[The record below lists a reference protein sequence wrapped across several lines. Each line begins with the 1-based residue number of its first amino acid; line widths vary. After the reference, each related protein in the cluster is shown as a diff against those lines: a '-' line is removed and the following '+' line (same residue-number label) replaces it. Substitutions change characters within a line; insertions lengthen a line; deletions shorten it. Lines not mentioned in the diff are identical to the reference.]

1 MKNRIRKAATVNRK
15 ANGASL
21 VELPMM
27 LWLMFGLMM
36 LPMLALATITLKSA
50 LMNAA
55 VQDGAHFASKAKTF
69 ENSVAGKPSAITLAS
84 DAVRN
89 AALKFNG
96 LTIDSVTTQI
106 VVIPVGGGPVTR
118 TGSKLTAP
126 ADTSKFLYQIETVA
140 KGKIAP
146 LLPLNPRVVGE
157 IPGMSAPIL
166 VSYSAREMAE
176 NPQGLNR

>member
-1 MKNRIRKAATVNRK
+1 MKNCSRKATVPNRK
-15 ANGASL
+15 AHGASL
-21 VELPMM
+21 VELPLM
-27 LWLMFGLMM
+27 LWLMFVLMM
-36 LPMLALATITLKSA
+36 LPMLALATVTLKSA

-69 ENSVAGKPSAITLAS
+69 ETGTAAKPSAVTLATDS
-84 DAVRN
+84 IRN
-89 AALKFNG
+89 AAAKFSG

-106 VVIPVGGGPVTR
+106 VVTPVAGGAVTR
-118 TGSKLTAP
+118 TTSKLTAP
-126 ADTSKFLYQIETVA
+126 ADTSKFLYQIETIA

-157 IPGMSAPIL
+157 IPGMSAPII

-176 NPQGLNR
+176 NPQGLDK

>member
-1 MKNRIRKAATVNRK
+1 MKNHTRKATIANRK
-15 ANGASL
+15 AHGASL
-21 VELPMM
+21 VELPLM

-36 LPMLALATITLKSA
+36 LPMLALATVTLKSA

-69 ENSVAGKPSAITLAS
+69 ERSVAGKPSAVTLANES
-84 DAVRN
+84 IKN
-89 AALKFNG
+89 AAIKFSG
-96 LTIDSVTTQI
+96 LTIDSVVTQI
-106 VVIPVGGGPVTR
+106 IVTPVSGGAVVR
-118 TGSKLTAP
+118 TTSKLTAP

-146 LLPLNPRVVGE
+146 LLPLNPSIVGE

-166 VSYSAREMAE
+166 VSYAAREMAE
-176 NPQGLNR
+176 NPQGLDK